1 MALSTYD
8 GLLASIASWLMR
20 DDLTAVIPDFI
31 TLAEADMNQKLRLR
45 SMLTR
50 STATLDDTT
59 GYETLPTDFMQ
70 MYRLTLDGED
80 IDFAPAGQMPGFA
93 EAWRGSP
100 APLYFSIVGN
110 QIQFAPS
117 PASLTGALEMTYY
130 ARVPALSASNTSN
143 VLLAANPALYLYG
156 ALLQAAPY
164 LSDDQRVQT
173 WGTLY
178 SQALD
183 GLQAADDAAEF
194 AGPLVIRPRSS
205 AGEMTP

>member
-1 MALSTYD
+1 MSLDSYA
-8 GLLASIASWLMR
+8 GLLSSIAGWLMR
-20 DDLTAVIPDFI
+20 DDLTAVIPDFV

-45 SMLTR
+45 AMLTR
-50 STATLDDTT
+50 SATTLDDAT

-70 MYRLTLDGED
+70 MYRLTLDDED
-80 IDFAPAGQMPGFA
+80 IDFAPALQMPGFA
-93 EAWRGSP
+93 LDWRGYGT
-100 APLYFSIVGN
+100 PLYYTILGN
-110 QIQFAPS
+110 QLQFVPVPS
-117 PASLTGALEMTYY
+117 SLTGALQMTYY

-194 AGPLVIRPRSS
+194 AGPLVIRPRSR